1 MRCRPKREYLPIPT
15 DDPDV
20 MLVPL
25 TRGLF
30 AKIDTADYDIV
41 APYMWCAVP
50 DVCNVY
56 ATRAQQRDGSTTKMH
71 RLLMGTPDGMH
82 TDHINGDGL
91 DNRRA
96 NLRICTRAENMR
108 NRRSNRGSSS
118 RFLGVHFD
126 RKSCVWRAQIRVGA
140 TTQMLGSFTDEVEA
154 AIAYDDAA
162 HRLYG
167 DFARLNFGGA
177 S

>member
-1 MRCRPKREYLPIPT
+1 MRCKPKREYLPIPS

-30 AKIDTADYDIV
+30 TKIDTADYDIV
-41 APYMWCAVP
+41 APYMWCALP
-50 DVCNVY
+50 DGWNVY
-56 ATRAQQRDGSTTKMH
+56 ATRARQRDGSSTKMH
-71 RLLMGTPDGMH
+71 RVLMGTPKGMH

-96 NLRICTRAENMR
+96 NLRICTSAENMR
-108 NRRSNRGSSS
+108 NRRSNTGSSS

-126 RKSCVWRAQIRVGA
+126 RKSRVWRAQIRSGSA
-140 TTQMLGSFTDEVEA
+140 SQMLGSFADEVEA
-154 AIAYDDAA
+154 ALAYDAA
-162 HRLYG
+162 ARVSYG
-167 DFARLNFGGA
+167 EFARLNFGGGA
-177 S
+177 